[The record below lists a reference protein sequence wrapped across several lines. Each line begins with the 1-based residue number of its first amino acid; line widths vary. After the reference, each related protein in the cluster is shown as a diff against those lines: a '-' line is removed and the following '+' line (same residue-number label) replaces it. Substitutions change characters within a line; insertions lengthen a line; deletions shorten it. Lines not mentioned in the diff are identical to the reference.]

1 MKTFNEIKA
10 LVVVA
15 VLACQ
20 PVHAVQ
26 VWDAKVTGSSQ
37 FSVTHQDPEPE
48 QPTEDSDESTTSAPT
63 ECDFW
68 PKCVIER

>member
-1 MKTFNEIKA
+1 MKTFNETKA
-10 LVVVA
+10 LIVVA

-20 PVHAVQ
+20 PVYAAQ
-26 VWDAKVTGSSQ
+26 VWDAQVTSPTQ
-37 FSVTHQDPEPE
+37 FSITHQDPEPD